1 MLGILDSMK
10 KFRFDKKISTPE
22 KIFDWLSE
30 FDMKKLF
37 STRQKYSRLGKNI
50 PDSAKI
56 FSTRGKNSR
65 PLLSIIAC
73 HSTYRVGIYSCK
85 TFKPL
90 AVFFFF
96 FFFFT
101 HLFILS
107 TKVIVITSQRLHAIA
122 FDSRHFFLPGMQN
135 SGIGTVP
142 PLRYQ

>member
-37 STRQKYSRLGKNI
+37 STPQKYSRLGKNI

-56 FSTRGKNSR
+56 FSTRGKNFR

-90 AVFFFF
+90 AVFFFSF
-96 FFFFT
+96 FIY
-101 HLFILS
+101 LFILS
-107 TKVIVITSQRLHAIA
+107 TKGIVITSQRLHAIA
-122 FDSRHFFLPGMQN
+122 FDSRHVVLPGMQN
-135 SGIGTVP
+135 SGKGRVP
-142 PLRYQ
+142 LLRYQW

>member
-37 STRQKYSRLGKNI
+37 STPQKYSRLGKNI

-65 PLLSIIAC
+65 PPLSIIAC

-90 AVFFFF
+90 AVFFFS
-96 FFFFT
+96 FFFT
-101 HLFILS
+101 HLFIPC
-107 TKVIVITSQRLHAIA
+107 TKGIVITSQRLHAIA
-122 FDSRHFFLPGMQN
+122 FDSHCDVLPGMQN
-135 SGIGTVP
+135 SGKGTVP